1 MPAPGTILI
10 DRARPP
16 ARAALTDTSTL
27 FLVGPTASGTV
38 EEPTKLRDIT
48 DYTNAFG
55 ARTGAGIPTYDYLDA
70 FFREYGGTVWFAKL
84 SALSTKYEDA
94 LIKFTDELGPG
105 QVAAIG
111 AETAAAHSKVLAHAQ
126 ALNRHA
132 LLDCAQTD
140 VAAATLEGIATT
152 DSADPNASYGE
163 VLGPWA
169 TIPPIPGGSVRHVPY
184 SAIQAAILSRN
195 DKAGVVQNQP
205 SAGVWGISTYALD
218 VAAAYTDAERSAL
231 NAAGVNVARLK
242 NGTVRTYGA
251 RTVAPATDAY
261 TLASNSRL
269 RMAIFAQADVIAE
282 SYVFAQIDGRRVK
295 VNEYGA
301 QLSALL
307 ARFYEAGALYGDTAR
322 EAFRVDVGPTV
333 NTDATIAANEL
344 HAVMLCRMSPFAE
357 LVQIDLVKVAI
368 TDTVA

>member
-1 MPAPGTILI
+1 MPAPGTILT

-27 FLVGPTASGTV
+27 FLVGPTASGTA
-38 EEPTKLRDIT
+38 ETPTKLRDIS
-48 DYTNAFG
+48 DYTTAFG

-84 SALSTKYEDA
+84 TSASTKYQDA
-94 LIKFTDELGPG
+94 LATFTDELGPG

-111 AETAAAHSKVLAHAQ
+111 AETAALHTHLLEHA
-126 ALNRHA
+126 ALLNRHA
-132 LLDCAQTD
+132 LLDCALADT
-140 VAAATLEGIATT
+140 AEATLTAIATT

-163 VLGPWA
+163 LFAPWA
-169 TIPPIPGGSVRHVPY
+169 SIPAIPGGSARDVPY

-218 VAAAYTDAERSAL
+218 VETVFTDDERETL
-231 NAAGVNVARLK
+231 NDAGVNVARLIH
-242 NGTVRTYGA
+242 GTVRTYGC
-251 RTVAPATDAY
+251 RTLAPDTDAY
-261 TLASNSRL
+261 TLGSNSRL
-269 RMAIFAQADVIAE
+269 RMAIFAQAEVIAE

-295 VNEYGA
+295 INEYGA

-322 EAFRVDVGPTV
+322 DAFRVDVGATV
-333 NTDATIAANEL
+333 NTDETIAANEL